1 MIKKLSCLFVFGIV
15 FLFSFFALV
24 QQEEPK
30 VENEIKVKMPDGDED
45 DDDDIIETEEGLTF
59 LSFVKFN

>member
-1 MIKKLSCLFVFGIV
+1 MIKKLSCLFVFGIM

-30 VENEIKVKMPDGDED
+30 VENEIKVKAPED
-45 DDDDIIETEEGLTF
+45 DDDDDGIFETEDGVMY